1 MLKCNTM
8 RHQLNNLTLFVMLLF
23 LPTLIFS
30 QTPLP
35 LGLIST
41 FEAYTGIGA
50 VTNSGTFTGDVGT
63 DGGALTGFGGP
74 PFFIGTAYNSDA
86 TTAQARADMLWM
98 YINLNNLPVTDFT
111 HLAAFGGGESLTPGV
126 YSIASAGT
134 LGGTITLNGGV
145 NDFFIFKFEGAF
157 TAGAGST
164 VVLAG
169 GVRADNVFWIANGAI
184 TITPTLVSAP
194 TTIKGTLF
202 SYPGAITLG
211 ANCDIE
217 GRLLGTDGAITTGI
231 NSVAT
236 MPSGVCDIPIPC
248 LNTCNPV
255 HDVLGTIGNFIFFT
269 NNGAVTNVSTSGI
282 VGTVGADIG
291 SISGFG
297 SSTHVG
303 GFHLG
308 PINPIT
314 NQAALDL
321 NNAYTL
327 LTAIPATPG
336 PAHGAAFGLPTKPGE
351 ILAPGVYDIAT
362 AASLTGFI
370 TLDGGGDPNA
380 VFIIRVNGAFSVAS
394 RARVLL
400 ANGTRVCNVFW
411 IATGVDAI
419 DMGTWS
425 FVRGVVMA
433 GGACTMASSGT
444 IEGRMLSRNG
454 AVGFSTGTAYN
465 EPLCTIPVLPIELL
479 SFTASVQNTDV
490 ELNWITASE
499 NNNDYFTIER
509 STDALNFTSIST
521 LSGAGNSAEMIS
533 YSTVD
538 DRPFTGVSYYRLEQ
552 TDYDGETSYSNIVAV
567 ELNEYSLAIY
577 PNPFSDETTFQ
588 TAEKLNGAKLTVYNS
603 CGRVVKQLKNI
614 SGQTFTLAREDLSG
628 GLYFISL
635 EQDGEILATDKL
647 VVTY

>member
-1 MLKCNTM
+1 
-8 RHQLNNLTLFVMLLF
+8 MLLF
-23 LPTLIFS
+23 LQTLAFS

-50 VTNSGTFTGDVGT
+50 VTNGGTFTGDVGT
-63 DGGALTGFGGP
+63 HGGALTGFVGP
-74 PFFIGTAYNSDA
+74 PSFFGTAYSSNP

-145 NDFFIFKFEGAF
+145 SDFFIFKFEGAF
-157 TAGAGST
+157 TAAMGTT

-169 GVRADNVFWIANGAI
+169 GVLADNVFWIANGAM
-184 TITPTLVSAP
+184 TITPTTVAAP

-211 ANCDIE
+211 DNCDIE

-231 NSVAT
+231 NSVAL
-236 MPSGVCDIPIPC
+236 MPSGVCTIPIPC

-282 VGTVGADIG
+282 VGHVGADIG

-303 GFHLG
+303 GFQLG

-314 NQAALDL
+314 NLAALDL

-327 LTAIPATPG
+327 LMAIPATPG
-336 PAHGAAFGLPTKPGE
+336 PAHGAAFGLPVQPGE

-411 IATGVDAI
+411 IATGVNAI

-433 GGACTMASSGT
+433 GGACTMDASGT

-465 EPLCTIPVLPIELL
+465 EPLCTIIVLPIELL
-479 SFTASVQNTDV
+479 SFTASVQNSNV
-490 ELNWITASE
+490 ELNWITTSE
-499 NNNDYFTIER
+499 NNNDYFNVER
-509 STDALNFTSIST
+509 STDALNFTSIGT
-521 LSGAGNSAEMIS
+521 INGAGNSDETIK
-533 YSTVD
+533 YSAVD
-538 DRPFTGVSYYRLEQ
+538 DRPFPGVSYYRLVQ
-552 TDYDGETSYSNIVAV
+552 TDYDGKRSYSDIVAV
-567 ELNEYSLAIY
+567 EFNEYSLAIY

-588 TAEKLNGAKLTVYNS
+588 TTEDLKGASLTVYNS
-603 CGRVVKQLKNI
+603 YGHLVKQIKNI
-614 SGQTFTLAREDLSG
+614 SGQTFTLARENLSG
-628 GLYFISL
+628 GLYIIIL
-635 EQDGEILATDKL
+635 EQDGKILASDKL
-647 VVTY
+647 IVTD